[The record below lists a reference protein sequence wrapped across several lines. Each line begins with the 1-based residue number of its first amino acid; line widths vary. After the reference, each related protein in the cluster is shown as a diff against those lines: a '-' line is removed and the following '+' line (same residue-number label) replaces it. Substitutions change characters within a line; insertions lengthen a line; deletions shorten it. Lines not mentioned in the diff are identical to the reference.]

1 MDCPTLVQSWA
12 DVRDVGPAL
21 SQRWKNAVPVIRN
34 CIRLRMWLLEL
45 EVQVLD
51 CVSTSQIPS
60 KDCQIIYAEVLA
72 FYDFF
77 TVSYVVPCRDNVIG
91 SR

>member
-1 MDCPTLVQSWA
+1 
-12 DVRDVGPAL
+12 
-21 SQRWKNAVPVIRN
+21 
-34 CIRLRMWLLEL
+34 MWLLEL

-60 KDCQIIYAEVLA
+60 KDYQIIYAEVLA

-91 SR
+91 SRWLNVSYLFWSVSYDICQLHEWLSFSVIKILVNKCDA